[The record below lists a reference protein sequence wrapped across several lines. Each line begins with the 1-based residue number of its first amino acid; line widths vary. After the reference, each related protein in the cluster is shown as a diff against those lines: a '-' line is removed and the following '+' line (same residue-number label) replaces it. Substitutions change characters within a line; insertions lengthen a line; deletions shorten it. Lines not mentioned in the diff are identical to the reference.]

1 MAKAIN
7 WPEQFHEEVL
17 AESTDSPKIAL
28 RIGSLYFD
36 NGYYVNGEIVDIRV
50 NHKIVRKGQ
59 IQDEMRLSQ
68 IKDLS
73 ADEVKSYKTPLQ
85 DKSNIID
92 FLSNNYNQPVNEE
105 TFVTVITYKNLPLEA
120 VDVHDDPHNR

>member
-7 WPEQFHEEVL
+7 WPQEFYDEVIN
-17 AESTDSPKIAL
+17 ESIDNPKIAL

-50 NHKIVRKGQ
+50 NHKKVRKAQ
-59 IQDEMRLSQ
+59 IIEDMRLAK

-73 ADEVKSYKTPLQ
+73 GEDIKMYKGSLH
-85 DKSNIID
+85 DKSSIIN
-92 FLSNNYNQPVNEE
+92 FLSQNYNQSLDEE
-105 TFVTVITYKNLPLEA
+105 TEVTIINYKNLPLEEGEI
-120 VDVHDDPHNR
+120 HDDPHHR